1 MTSLSRGAGL
11 LIFILF
17 AFAAGASDAQQSL
30 DDLYGLENL
39 QYVEAAY
46 GPLLAPVGGW
56 AGELMFGFNTLSQ
69 RTRPDEKYKYF
80 YGVALGGGGFSAGDV
95 DLGRYDERDT
105 GAGYGMIR
113 FDFKLFATGE
123 QSAVRPYIYGTL
135 GYGSGYLWT
144 EHITGEDDPPGTSS
158 VFTAGVEGG
167 FHVMVKNNRAITIG
181 VGVDAGLFQ
190 FGGEALAA
198 YPAMLTVG
206 VCRWRGPLN

>member
-1 MTSLSRGAGL
+1 MTSLQRGAVL

-17 AFAAGASDAQQSL
+17 ALAADTCAAQQNL

-39 QYVEAAY
+39 QYVEAGY
-46 GPLLAPVGGW
+46 GPLLAPAGGW
-56 AGELMFGFNTLSQ
+56 SGELMFGFNTLSR
-69 RTRPDEKYKYF
+69 RTRPDDKYKYF

-95 DLGRYDERDT
+95 DLGQYDERDT
-105 GAGYGMIR
+105 ASGYGLLR
-113 FDFKLFATGE
+113 FDFKLFATGG
-123 QSAVRPYIYGTL
+123 QSPVRPYIGATL
-135 GYGSGYLWT
+135 GYGNGYLWA
-144 EHITGEDDPPGTSS
+144 EHIDGEDDPPGTSL

-206 VCRWRGPLN
+206 ICRWRGPLN